1 MARFNAV
8 NNAPFGA
15 RPTGELGIMS
25 GMGNPIPYATGPGI
39 ASGNGYQ
46 QVNVGDVMC
55 QYDDATD
62 GLIAIPAAAVPA
74 GATAATASAAAL
86 LTLQKIHG
94 STLEA
99 GTDATGTCYGFLGLS
114 MSYRDP
120 NNSVTPA
127 LGGSAGRISIAPSG
141 RAKMRVVPGDVNF
154 TNALPAG
161 TLIGAAVNAMSTGAS
176 SCVATPIPGYVQTSQ
191 CCASSTNVGG
201 NTYVGTTVAGVT
213 TPLTASEA
221 IGRLALDKPAGDAFC
236 YVDVVSSVLAGGVQN
251 MLVTG

>member
-1 MARFNAV
+1 MAKFTSVA
-8 NNAPFGA
+8 NAPFGA

-25 GMGNPIPYATGPGI
+25 GLGNPFPYNTGPGT
-39 ASGNGYQ
+39 AGQ
-46 QVNVGDVMC
+46 QINVGDVMV

-74 GATAATASAAAL
+74 GATAASASAAAL

-94 STLEA
+94 AALEA

-127 LGGSAGRISIAPSG
+127 LGGSAGLISIAPSG
-141 RAKMRVVPGDVNF
+141 RAKMRIVPGDVNF
-154 TNALPAG
+154 TNTLPAG
-161 TLIGAAVNAMSTGAS
+161 TLIGAAVNAISTGAS
-176 SCVATPIPGYVQTSQ
+176 SFVATPIPGYVQTSQ
-191 CCASSTNVGG
+191 CCNSSSSVGG
-201 NTYVGTTVAGVT
+201 NTYAGTTAAGTT

-221 IGRLALDKPAGDAFC
+221 IGRLAFDKPAGDAFC
-236 YVDVVSSVLAGGVQN
+236 YVDIVSTILSGGVQN
-251 MLVTG
+251 TATTG